1 MPLALEKPFT
11 KTIYHHPTITKSKT
25 KKRKS
30 PSSTYKNLV
39 YRKKSVLSSRPCIH
53 RFFCAKQTAGHPE
66 GSSEGKAPAPR
77 RSPSGSQVCEG
88 KKIRGTRKVE
98 CQALTF
104 LLTFCVKAKS
114 EGRVEGV
121 HNPLSP

>member
-1 MPLALEKPFT
+1 MPSKSHLLKQF
-11 KTIYHHPTITKSKT
+11 TITPPSQKA
-25 KKRKS
+25 KKQKEKS
-30 PSSTYKNLV
+30 PLSKIKNLV
-39 YRKKSVLSSRPCIH
+39 YRKMLVLNSGPAFTV
-53 RFFCAKQTAGHPE
+53 FFCAKQTAGHPE

-104 LLTFCVKAKS
+104 LLTFFVKKKS